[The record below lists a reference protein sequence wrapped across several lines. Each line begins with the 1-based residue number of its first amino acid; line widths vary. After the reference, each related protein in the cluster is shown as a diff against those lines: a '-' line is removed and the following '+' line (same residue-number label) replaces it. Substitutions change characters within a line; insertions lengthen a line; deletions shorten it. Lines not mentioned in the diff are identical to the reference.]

1 MSDSKKF
8 TLIGATGAILSIVVL
23 FIALFMQPTKWS
35 KSAEKNTTQS
45 TVEQE
50 YTPETYTAS
59 PQQDVFVE
67 DENTEIEDFSSD
79 NASTNKSSDESAKPQ
94 KFNGDRRYSI
104 GTYCRKDGKCVYI
117 TGNDENQAM
126 TLDVSELGADNPLPA
141 KQDTIP
147 LAFYMQGPVD
157 ANTMNDQFNM
167 LTSYTFTI
175 DCTDLQNC
183 VDGEIRRPDFST
195 NPFQNIGSAMEF
207 VEPPVYIITKV
218 MSTNTTQV
226 MGEDAS
232 HPPQGGSNYIYF
244 WESYGRQYASDD
256 SVFYEQ

>member
-1 MSDSKKF
+1 
-8 TLIGATGAILSIVVL
+8 
-23 FIALFMQPTKWS
+23 
-35 KSAEKNTTQS
+35 
-45 TVEQE
+45 
-50 YTPETYTAS
+50 
-59 PQQDVFVE
+59 
-67 DENTEIEDFSSD
+67 
-79 NASTNKSSDESAKPQ
+79 
-94 KFNGDRRYSI
+94 
-104 GTYCRKDGKCVYI
+104 
-117 TGNDENQAM
+117 M